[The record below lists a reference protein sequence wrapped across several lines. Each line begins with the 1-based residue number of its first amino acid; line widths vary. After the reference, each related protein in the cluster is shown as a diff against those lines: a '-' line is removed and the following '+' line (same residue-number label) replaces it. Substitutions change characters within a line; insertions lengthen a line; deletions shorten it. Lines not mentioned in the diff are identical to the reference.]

1 MIFYLFYLL
10 ILAQIALGVYSLYE
24 GFVWFRMVRQR
35 LSSHAGF
42 YTPAAALIVPCKGA
56 ERGLE
61 ENLMAMTR
69 FDYPNYELYCV
80 LATSLDPALK
90 VIERVKAAS
99 SKPVHIVIAGPPEDC
114 SEKVYNL
121 TKAVASLPESVEVYA
136 FTDSDVRASR
146 TWLTKLIAPLQDSR
160 IGATTAYRW
169 IIPNGNGGDGFASA
183 LASVWN
189 ASVATVLGKREN
201 NFCWGGGT
209 AIRKTTFKD
218 ANVLESWKGSV
229 SDDFGMT
236 YALEVAGKDI
246 VFCSECFAPTM
257 HPWTFQSLLE
267 FTNRQILITR
277 VHSPRRW
284 KMGAIAHIS
293 YSLTVLFGF
302 FMVLYGI
309 IDVHPWGNLLL
320 LTLAVPMLAAMK
332 GALRTIAITEAI
344 PEWRSAQASWSWIWA
359 VLAPIIPFLFT
370 YNFLMSLITKRIVW
384 RGIRYEL
391 LGPNTTRIIRR

>member
-1 MIFYLFYLL
+1 L
-10 ILAQIALGVYSLYE
+10 
-24 GFVWFRMVRQR
+24 R
-35 LSSHAGF
+35 AG
-42 YTPAAALIVPCKGA
+42 
-56 ERGLE
+56 
-61 ENLMAMTR
+61 
-69 FDYPNYELYCV
+69 D
-80 LATSLDPALK
+80 
-90 VIERVKAAS
+90 ERVKAAS

>member
-35 LSSHAGF
+35 LSSHSGF

-90 VIERVKAAS
+90 VIERVKATS

-121 TKAVASLPESVEVYA
+121 TKAVASLPDSIEVYA

-146 TWLTKLIAPLQDSR
+146 TWLTKLIAPLQDPR

-169 IIPNGNGGDGFASA
+169 IIPNGGGGDGFASA

-189 ASVATVLGKREN
+189 ASVATMLGKREN

-257 HPWTFQSLLE
+257 HPWTFASLFE

-277 VHSPRRW
+277 VYSPRRW
-284 KMGAIAHIS
+284 KMGALAHIS
-293 YSLTVLFGF
+293 YTLTILFGLF
-302 FMVLYGI
+302 VVLYSI
-309 IDVHPWGNLLL
+309 VDVDPWGNLLL

-344 PEWRSAQASWSWIWA
+344 PEWRSAQASWSWIWT

-370 YNFLMSLITKRIVW
+370 YNFLMSLISKRIVW